1 MDYELMHRN
10 HPVASLSMTEEG
22 LITGAKLVR
31 IPERM
36 PLGTM
41 NGSVVNLGKL
51 QSWWDGRRIP
61 ASRSGLRNLLDA
73 LDITETR
80 QILLKSMG
88 LSLSD
93 QYWVR
98 PSGSGL
104 EWESVNYFD
113 NEFSDDIGDLLF
125 SKTRS
130 MSPEFS
136 FSSPDN
142 TSDGVLKK
150 RWKMIGGKR
159 CLVKGGNGI
168 IPQEPF
174 NEVVA
179 SMVSEVLDL
188 AHVDYA
194 IVWDDGMPYSVCED
208 FIDKDIEL
216 ITANRL
222 LSACG
227 KEGSTYRRLVS
238 CCEEKNVDIVPFLD
252 RMMTLDYLMCN
263 GDRHTNNFGL
273 IRDAETLEFIG
284 PAPIYDTG
292 TSMGAG
298 MRTESIPK
306 AAIECKPFKETFD
319 QQMDYVTDLSWVD
332 FDALRGSVPKVR
344 EVYESSE
351 GLIDGPRIDAIM
363 GLFIERIDRLERLSH
378 IDRS

>member
-1 MDYELMHRN
+1 M
-10 HPVASLSMTEEG
+10 ASLSMSDAGRIMRIES
-22 LITGAKLVR
+22 VH

-36 PLGTM
+36 PPGTM
-41 NGSVVNLGKL
+41 NGPYPDTRKLG
-51 QSWWDGRRIP
+51 SWWDGRRIP
-61 ASRSGLRNLLDA
+61 AGRPGLRDLLDA
-73 LDITETR
+73 LDIDDTGY
-80 QILLKSMG
+80 LLAGSMALG
-88 LSLSD
+88 LSD
-93 QYWVR
+93 QYWIR
-98 PSGSGL
+98 PAGSDIA
-104 EWESVNYFD
+104 WDNVNHFD
-113 NEFSDDIGDLLF
+113 NGFSGDIGDMLF
-125 SKTRS
+125 SKVPTVKVV
-130 MSPEFS
+130 PDTD
-136 FSSPDN
+136 SPDI
-142 TSDGVLKK
+142 TTDGVLKK

-208 FIDKDIEL
+208 FIDKDTEL

-344 EVYESSE
+344 DVYESSE